1 MRNARFNCSS
11 PTRLKAAEK
20 KIVTEKGNQD
30 PTIPSSAP
38 QSDHQAMSATSVTV
52 QSPSPS
58 EFNPLS
64 PENVAN
70 PYPFYRAMRHHAPIY
85 QVPGVGFLIV
95 SRYADIHQ
103 VLSHPEIFSSRQ
115 PPGVDTRPPE
125 DVMEIVSQGYP
136 PMDTL
141 LTNDPPSHSRF
152 RALVNKAFSARRVLT
167 LEPKIRQI
175 SNELIDRFIGDRKV
189 ELVSQFAIGLPL
201 TVIADALGVP
211 RSDMGDFKRWSD
223 DAVAPLGGMISHQ
236 RQLECARSFIE
247 CQRYFEARLEERKSV
262 PRDDLTTDLLN
273 ARLEG
278 TKPLEMA
285 EMLSIINQLL
295 VAGNETTTNLIASA
309 MMLLLRN
316 PDQMRLVVEDPSL
329 IPNMIEEALRL
340 ESPVQG
346 LFRVAKA
353 ASEIAGVKIPE
364 GARLVVMYA
373 SGNRD
378 EAEFPDP
385 DRFDVRRA
393 NAREHLAFG
402 QGEHFCIGAA
412 LARLEGR
419 VAFETLL
426 TRISKIRLAPG
437 KNDFAHT
444 PSFILRGL
452 KELHL
457 EFEVC

>member
-1 MRNARFNCSS
+1 M
-11 PTRLKAAEK
+11 
-20 KIVTEKGNQD
+20 
-30 PTIPSSAP
+30 
-38 QSDHQAMSATSVTV
+38 SDMSKLDVAT
-52 QSPSPS
+52 PSPS
-58 EFNPLS
+58 DFNPLS
-64 PENVAN
+64 PENAAD
-70 PYPFYRAMRHHAPIY
+70 PYPFYRAMRHHSPVY
-85 QVPGVGFLIV
+85 QVPGAGFFIV
-95 SRYADIHQ
+95 SRHADILH

-115 PPGVDTRPPE
+115 PPGVDTRPPD
-125 DVMEIVSQGYP
+125 DVMEIMAQGYP

-141 LTNDPPSHSRF
+141 LTNDPPSHFRF

-167 LEPKIRQI
+167 LEPKVRQI
-175 SNELIDRFIGDRKV
+175 SNELIDRFIADGEV

-201 TVIADALGVP
+201 TVIADALGVS

-236 RQLECARSFIE
+236 RQLECARSFVE
-247 CQRYFEARLEERKSV
+247 FQRYFEARLEERKAV

-278 TKPLEMA
+278 TQPLEIA

-316 PDQMRLVVEDPSL
+316 PDQMRLVIEVPSL
-329 IPNMIEEALRL
+329 IPNMVEEALRI

-353 ASEIAGVKIPE
+353 PTEIAGVKIPE

-393 NAREHLAFG
+393 NAKMHLAFG

-412 LARLEGR
+412 LARLEAR

-426 TRISKIRLAPG
+426 KRMPNIRLAAG
-437 KNDFAHT
+437 KNNFAHT

-452 KELHL
+452 RELHL
-457 EFEVC
+457 EFEAG